1 MPTSP
6 HPEDDRLRDLA
17 LARSGLDRVAH
28 ERSRASVVADL
39 LGDPATR
46 VVELRGERLRV
57 RSGADGGDDLALH
70 LRGPAEADRAGLGL
84 HLGRGPDGTAYL
96 GVVSS
101 EPAPEAGS
109 GAGTD
114 EPNEAESWLTLR
126 QAGEALGARDAGLF
140 TTALA
145 LANWHATHRH
155 CPRCGAE
162 TEPTQAGWVRRCV
175 RDGSEHYPRTDPA
188 VIMSVIDPDDR
199 LLLGRGAQW
208 PEGRFSVLAGFVE
221 PGESF
226 EAAVARE
233 VAEEVGIRIDDAR
246 YLGNQPWPFPSSL
259 MVGYAATTT
268 ETELR
273 IDPAEIAEARWVT
286 REQYRVLLSSK
297 AIRAPS
303 GISIAKRLI
312 EHWLGATVESVAG
325 SAAAR
330 PPVVGSAVL
339 DR

>member
-1 MPTSP
+1 MTPPRTHTRRDP
-6 HPEDDRLRDLA
+6 QDDRLRDLA
-17 LARSGLDRVAH
+17 LARGGLDRVAH
-28 ERSRASVVADL
+28 ERTHPTVVDDL

-46 VVELRGERLRV
+46 VVELRGEHLRV
-57 RSGADGGDDLALH
+57 RSGGGGDLALH
-70 LRGPAEADRAGLGL
+70 FRAPVEADRAGLGL

-101 EPAPEAGS
+101 EPAPENAPEPASAAGAD
-109 GAGTD
+109 GPG
-114 EPNEAESWLTLR
+114 EAETWLTLR

-145 LANWHATHRH
+145 LSNWHATHRH

-188 VIMSVIDPDDR
+188 VIMSVIDPDYR
-199 LLLGRGAQW
+199 LLLGRGAHW

-226 EAAVARE
+226 EDAVARE

-286 REQYRVLLSSK
+286 REEYRALLSSNE
-297 AIRAPS
+297 IRTPS
-303 GISIAKRLI
+303 GISIAKRII

-325 SAAAR
+325 PS
-330 PPVVGSAVL
+330 VV

>member
-1 MPTSP
+1 MTTPDTPLSRAP
-6 HPEDDRLRDLA
+6 RHDDRLHDLA
-17 LARSGLDRVAH
+17 LARSGINRVAH
-28 ERSRASVVADL
+28 ERAGASVLDDL
-39 LGDPATR
+39 LGDPSTR
-46 VVELRGERLRV
+46 VVELRGEHLPV
-57 RSGADGGDDLALH
+57 QSASAGPAEGGAGTAHDLALH
-70 LRGPAEADRAGLGL
+70 LRAPVDADRTGLGL
-84 HLGRGPDGTAYL
+84 HLGRGPDGTAYV
-96 GVVSS
+96 GVVTSLS
-101 EPAPEAGS
+101 PPDRGAEAAD
-109 GAGTD
+109 GALT
-114 EPNEAESWLTLR
+114 WLTLR

-140 TTALA
+140 TTVLA

-162 TEPTQAGWVRRCV
+162 TVPAQAGWVRRCA

-188 VIMSVIDPDDR
+188 VIMSVTDPDDR
-199 LLLGRGAQW
+199 LLLGRGAHW

-259 MVGYAATTT
+259 MVGYAATTS
-268 ETELR
+268 ETDLR
-273 IDPAEIAEARWVT
+273 PDPSEIAEARWVT
-286 REQYRVLLSSK
+286 REEYRHLLSGGV
-297 AIRAPS
+297 IRTPS

-325 SAAAR
+325 VS
-330 PPVVGSAVL
+330 VV

>member
-1 MPTSP
+1 MTTPSTPVSRAS
-6 HPEDDRLRDLA
+6 HDDRLADLA

-28 ERSRASVVADL
+28 ERARPSVIEEL

-46 VVELRGERLRV
+46 VVELRGERLPV
-57 RSGADGGDDLALH
+57 RARADAREDLALQ
-70 LRGPAEADRAGLGL
+70 LRSPVEADRAGLGL
-84 HLGRGPDGTAYL
+84 HLGRGPDGTAYV
-96 GVVSS
+96 GVVSTQA
-101 EPAPEAGS
+101 APEPGADDGS
-109 GAGTD
+109 SGH
-114 EPNEAESWLTLR
+114 ERWLTLR
-126 QAGEALGARDAGLF
+126 QAGEALDARDAGLF

-145 LANWHATHRH
+145 LANWHATHGH

-188 VIMSVIDPDDR
+188 VIMSVIDPADR

-233 VAEEVGIRIDDAR
+233 VAEEVGIRIGDAR

-259 MVGYAATTT
+259 MVGYAATTS

-273 IDPAEIAEARWVT
+273 PDPAEIAEARWVT
-286 REQYRVLLSSK
+286 REEYRDLLSSNE
-297 AIRAPS
+297 IRTPS
-303 GISIAKRLI
+303 GISIAKRII

-325 SAAAR
+325 PS
-330 PPVVGSAVL
+330 VV

>member
-1 MPTSP
+1 MTTPATP
-6 HPEDDRLRDLA
+6 HPHDDRLRDLA

-28 ERSRASVVADL
+28 ERARPSVIEDL
-39 LGDPATR
+39 LGDPETR
-46 VVELRGERLRV
+46 VVELRGERLPV
-57 RSGADGGDDLALH
+57 SAGAVAGDDLALH
-70 LRGPAEADRAGLGL
+70 LRAPVEADRAGLGL

-101 EPAPEAGS
+101 EPVPED
-109 GAGTD
+109 GAGGAGGAST
-114 EPNEAESWLTLR
+114 EVPRWLTLR
-126 QAGEALGARDAGLF
+126 QAGEALDARDAGLF

-145 LANWHATHRH
+145 LANWHATHGH

-199 LLLGRGAQW
+199 LLLGRGAHW

-259 MVGYAATTT
+259 MVGYAATTS

-273 IDPAEIAEARWVT
+273 PDPAEIAEARWVT
-286 REQYRVLLSSK
+286 REEYRDLLSSNE
-297 AIRAPS
+297 IRTPS
-303 GISIAKRLI
+303 GISIAKRII

-325 SAAAR
+325 PS
-330 PPVVGSAVL
+330 VV

>member
-1 MPTSP
+1 MTTRRTSLSPDP
-6 HPEDDRLRDLA
+6 HDDRLVNLP
-17 LARSGLDRVAH
+17 LARGGLDRVAH
-28 ERSRASVVADL
+28 ERGRSGVVDEL
-39 LGDPATR
+39 LGDDTTR
-46 VVELRGERLRV
+46 VVELRGDRV
-57 RSGADGGDDLALH
+57 PVGGAAGQGEDLALH
-70 LRGPAEADRAGLGL
+70 LRAPVDADRAGLGL
-84 HLGRGPDGTAYL
+84 HLGRGPDGTAYV
-96 GVVSS
+96 GVVSTL
-101 EPAPEAGS
+101 PAPEPRDDGS
-109 GAGTD
+109 ID
-114 EPNEAESWLTLR
+114 EERWLTLR
-126 QAGEALGARDAGLF
+126 QSGEALGARDAGIV

-145 LANWHATHRH
+145 LANWHATHGH

-175 RDGSEHYPRTDPA
+175 RDGTEHYPRTDPA

-199 LLLGRGAQW
+199 LLLGRGAHW

-259 MVGYAATTT
+259 MVGYAATTS
-268 ETELR
+268 ETQLHP
-273 IDPAEIAEARWVT
+273 DPAEIAEARWVT
-286 REQYRVLLSSK
+286 RQEYRALLSSRE
-297 AIRAPS
+297 IRTPS
-303 GISIAKRLI
+303 GISIAKRII

-325 SAAAR
+325 PS
-330 PPVVGSAVL
+330 VV